1 MDNNSDTYGRTIYLG
16 ASRRR
21 LEDAEALYNQERW
34 NGAIYMGGYA
44 IECALKSLLCHE
56 EDIVNFKNTK
66 VFKEKRL
73 KGSNLHSLTKLL
85 KALPNT
91 HRQIESLPGHKPYRE
106 AWKQVSSW
114 QNDKLRYSDKKGDK
128 IEASKFIDAVKKL
141 HRYLL
146 IKQLVY

>member
-1 MDNNSDTYGRTIYLG
+1 MDNNPDTYDRTIQLG

-44 IECALKSLLCHE
+44 IECALKSLICYE
-56 EDIVNFKNTK
+56 EDTYNLRHTK
-66 VFKEKRL
+66 VFKSL
-73 KGSNLHSLTKLL
+73 KGSNLHDLGQLL
-85 KALPNT
+85 EALPDI
-91 HRQIESLPGHKPYRE
+91 RRAIESSKGNKSYKE
-106 AWKQVSSW
+106 AWDTVKLW
-114 QNDKLRYSDKKGDK
+114 RNDKLRYSDKKGDK

-146 IKQLVY
+146 SEQGER

>member
-1 MDNNSDTYGRTIYLG
+1 MDNNPDTYGRTIQLG

-56 EDIVNFKNTK
+56 EDIVNFKKTK
-66 VFKEKRL
+66 VFKRL
-73 KGSNLHSLTKLL
+73 KGSNLHDLEQLLEASYICKGVKDSKKDQSLKKAWDTVKL
-85 KALPNT
+85 
-91 HRQIESLPGHKPYRE
+91 
-106 AWKQVSSW
+106 W

-128 IEASKFIDAVKKL
+128 IEASKFIYAVKILHGYFLAKL
-141 HRYLL
+141 QAY
-146 IKQLVY
+146 

>member
-44 IECALKSLLCHE
+44 IECALKSLICFKQRT
-56 EDIVNFKNTK
+56 DNFKNTT
-66 VFKEKRL
+66 VFKEKRS
-73 KGSNLHSLTKLL
+73 KGSNLHNLTKLL
-85 KALPNT
+85 KALPNI
-91 HRQIESLPGHKPYRE
+91 HRKIESLPGHKPYRE
-106 AWKQVSSW
+106 AWKQVNSW
-114 QNDKLRYSDKKGDK
+114 QNDNLRYSDQKGDK

-146 IKQLVY
+146 SEQGER

>member
-1 MDNNSDTYGRTIYLG
+1 MDNNPDTYGRTIQLG

-44 IECALKSLLCHE
+44 IECALKSLICYE
-56 EDIVNFKNTK
+56 EDTYNLKDTK
-66 VFKEKRL
+66 VFKQKSL
-73 KGSNLHSLTKLL
+73 KGSNLHDLGKLL
-85 KALPNT
+85 EALPNI
-91 HRQIESLPGHKPYRE
+91 RKAIESSKGNKSYKE
-106 AWKQVSSW
+106 AWDTVKSW
-114 QNDKLRYSDKKGDK
+114 RNDKLRYSDKKGDK

-146 IKQLVY
+146 SKQGEG

>member
-44 IECALKSLLCHE
+44 IECALKSLICVKE
-56 EDIVNFKNTK
+56 GTDNFKNTK

-73 KGSNLHSLTKLL
+73 QGSNLHSLTKLL

-114 QNDKLRYSDKKGDK
+114 QNDKLRYSDQKGDK
-128 IEASKFIDAVKKL
+128 IEAREFIDAVKIL
-141 HRYLL
+141 HKYFVEEQE
-146 IKQLVY
+146 KG